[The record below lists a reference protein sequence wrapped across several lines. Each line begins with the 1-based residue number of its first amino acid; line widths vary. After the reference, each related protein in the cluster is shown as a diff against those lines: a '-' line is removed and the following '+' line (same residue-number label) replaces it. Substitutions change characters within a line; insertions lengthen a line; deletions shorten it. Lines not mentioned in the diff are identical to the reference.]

1 MILRISGTYEEC
13 SNVEREGSPFSKT
26 YSFLLGSHDLGPAI
40 LLVRLRWSIRRSVL
54 LQAAFHAVDGAP
66 ADFQAAV
73 DGRGVYAC
81 FQELDDLLLDLGAL
95 LAAAGHC
102 LLCLFCRVGRLESHG
117 FWYADLAGGPRC
129 FVMRAGWSGAEGR
142 SCIFLW
148 CCGIYGQPFGAR
160 TTLPDWMVLRRQPH
174 HGSH

>member
-13 SNVEREGSPFSKT
+13 SNVGREGSPFSKT

-73 DGRGVYAC
+73 DGGEVYAC

-95 LAAAGHC
+95 LAAAGHR
-102 LLCLFCRVGRLESHG
+102 LLCFIVG
-117 FWYADLAGGPRC
+117 LAGWSPRC
-129 FVMRAGWSGAEGR
+129 FGMLTWLVVPGVS
-142 SCIFLW
+142 
-148 CCGIYGQPFGAR
+148 
-160 TTLPDWMVLRRQPH
+160 
-174 HGSH
+174 

>member
-1 MILRISGTYEEC
+1 M
-13 SNVEREGSPFSKT
+13 
-26 YSFLLGSHDLGPAI
+26 FLLSSHDLGPAI

-95 LAAAGHC
+95 LAAAGHR
-102 LLCLFCRVGRLESHG
+102 LLCFIVG
-117 FWYADLAGGPRC
+117 LAGWSPRC
-129 FVMRAGWSGAEGR
+129 FGMLTWLVVPGVS
-142 SCIFLW
+142 
-148 CCGIYGQPFGAR
+148 
-160 TTLPDWMVLRRQPH
+160 
-174 HGSH
+174 